1 MNDGEG
7 GRFFTIG
14 HSNRSLDEFLQLLQE
29 SGIEQLVDVRKLPG
43 STKYP
48 HFNADTLAA
57 SLSRAGVD
65 FMRSAPLTGRRPVS
79 KDVSF
84 EVNAWW
90 ENRSFHNYADHA
102 LSGEFS
108 TGLTELL
115 KSPKAPRMALM
126 CSEAVWWRC
135 HRRIITDHLLARG
148 EQVHHIIDKNQIKA
162 AELSTGALIGKGK
175 IVTYP
180 LVKETEP
187 GSP

>member
-1 MNDGEG
+1 MNDGDG

-14 HSNRSLDEFLQLLQE
+14 HSNRSLDEFLELLQE
-29 SGIEQLVDVRKLPG
+29 GGIEQLVDVRKLPG

-57 SLSRAGVD
+57 SLSEVGID
-65 FMRSAPLTGRRPVS
+65 FIRSAPLTGRRPVS
-79 KDVSF
+79 KEVSF

-102 LSGEFS
+102 LSEEFS
-108 TGLTELL
+108 AGLAELL
-115 KSPKAPRMALM
+115 QNPQAPRVALM

-135 HRRIITDHLLARG
+135 HRRIITDHLLAHG
-148 EQVHHIIDKNQIKA
+148 ELVQHIIDKHQIKA
-162 AELSTGALIGKGK
+162 AELSAGALIGSDKG
-175 IVTYP
+175 VTYP
-180 LVKETEP
+180 VVKETEP